1 MIKRA
6 GSGCLLLVSELLLK
20 FSMASSFFSFLLLV
34 RGPQFGQIVIRLL
47 DVLLVFLAGVFL
59 DPGHSI
65 KCQPEG
71 HQESLPQ
78 FGQAVA
84 PGQEEGRK
92 KEEATEKFK
101 RNSDTSREERKCL
114 CGQEQKRKERFRA
127 RFRL

>member
-1 MIKRA
+1 
-6 GSGCLLLVSELLLK
+6 
-20 FSMASSFFSFLLLV
+20 MASSFFSFLLLV
-34 RGPQFGQIVIRLL
+34 RVPQFGQIVIRLL

-84 PGQEEGRK
+84 PGQEGGRQEGRGHG
-92 KEEATEKFK
+92 EI
-101 RNSDTSREERKCL
+101 
-114 CGQEQKRKERFRA
+114 
-127 RFRL
+127 